1 MTNTQAINYGVTDAL
16 APFPLNQLIQNIQCS
31 INNNNITLQQSD
43 LFDILLRMQDPEY
56 LARFDGKT
64 PTGLDYLYDYG
75 DGVMM
80 NPYYIDLQADASTPP
95 DYSLGI
101 YGFHGTVRGGAVGGE
116 RTFTSF
122 NNNILSYDMNRIAN
136 SSHCHKP
143 RGSYVIDAIFRAES
157 DAVAIGGTRQPITA
171 NPATYP
177 GVYVQFTVT
186 EPLFLSPFL
195 LGLASKE
202 DHSGIFS
209 VNALNFTI
217 NFSQSANRAWRSARL
232 LNREVTGATPQNP
245 TFQTKTATLIYVS
258 NNSQM
263 LCKFYTPKA
272 TMLDNPRCVVPYHEF
287 QIFKTTSQK
296 QLKSALITGNDKRTY
311 GLVEISTGYA
321 PSADSSDLLVSNN
334 IQLQSIPERL
344 IVFVRR
350 IKDSSLTCC
359 DTDSYLTIRSLR
371 VNFNNQSGLLA
382 TFNQQQL
389 YDSTITT
396 GGIRNLTWEEF
407 SGMTLSVSGGVNTV
421 VPHDGQYNAIPYSQ
435 FSGVGAGTLPTQAA
449 TGLRIVPT
457 TGSIVSLRFGT
468 DIQIPEE
475 FYAPSSI
482 GQFTYMLL

>member
-1 MTNTQAINYGVTDAL
+1 MSDAVNKLKILDDVVNVSSKVNMGCLYGAQNITSQTFKAISATPSSMVFNVVCPSIETILDRRIMIQSTMILKIDVKDAVTNTQPINYGVTDAL

-43 LFDILLRMQDPEY
+43 LFDILLRMQDPED

-64 PTGLDYLYDYG
+64 PTGLDYLYDYA

-80 NPYYIDLQADASTPP
+80 NPYYIDLQADAATPP
-95 DYSLGI
+95 NYGLGI
-101 YGFHGTVRGGAVGGE
+101 YGFHGTVRGGAAGGE

-217 NFSQSANRAWRSARL
+217 IFPRVL
-232 LNREVTGATPQNP
+232 IGLGEVP
-245 TFQTKTATLIYVS
+245 
-258 NNSQM
+258 
-263 LCKFYTPKA
+263 
-272 TMLDNPRCVVPYHEF
+272 
-287 QIFKTTSQK
+287 
-296 QLKSALITGNDKRTY
+296 
-311 GLVEISTGYA
+311 GY
-321 PSADSSDLLVSNN
+321 
-334 IQLQSIPERL
+334 
-344 IVFVRR
+344 
-350 IKDSSLTCC
+350 
-359 DTDSYLTIRSLR
+359 
-371 VNFNNQSGLLA
+371 
-382 TFNQQQL
+382 
-389 YDSTITT
+389 
-396 GGIRNLTWEEF
+396 
-407 SGMTLSVSGGVNTV
+407 
-421 VPHDGQYNAIPYSQ
+421 
-435 FSGVGAGTLPTQAA
+435 
-449 TGLRIVPT
+449 
-457 TGSIVSLRFGT
+457 
-468 DIQIPEE
+468 
-475 FYAPSSI
+475 
-482 GQFTYMLL
+482 